1 MGVRDWGTLLVA
13 FVIVEEDDLGI
24 RTGADM
30 MDRLVAESLLTSV
43 GSDVELMLVVEV
55 EDVRRRLRSV
65 SEMVGDLR

>member
-1 MGVRDWGTLLVA
+1 VGVRDWGTLLVA

-30 MDRLVAESLLTSV
+30 TDRLVAESLLASV
-43 GSDVELMLVVEV
+43 GSDVELMLVVDV

>member
-1 MGVRDWGTLLVA
+1 VGVRDWGTLLVA

-30 MDRLVAESLLTSV
+30 MDRLVAESLLASV
-43 GSDVELMLVVEV
+43 GSDVELMLVVDV